1 MDFYSLCSYSQ
12 CIINVLV
19 LLAYKWKKPIS
30 WALNGCMLPVG
41 TDLYCFYVF
50 LCIWVVGWV
59 SVLRLDSFNVIRS
72 HVWVLLLWMMSIYIR
87 NDGVD
92 LFNVV
97 SARSDQPRWSSS
109 GQEKITLHSSSFNLK
124 VKPSFSFFSTL
135 VFLFFGEKY
144 LPLYQLKCS
153 VHARRVCRLWGGER
167 RSTVGFSELNQSSKH
182 GPAAIKLLEEP
193 RGVSTAND
201 PVHSTFF
208 KQLVGD
214 LNTSHGLHF
223 PSAAQPTPAW
233 LKSRPPIFPPSDHRW
248 SGLYIFCLF

>member
-124 VKPSFSFFSTL
+124 VKPSFSFFPPLFFCSLGRNICLFTSWNVPFMLAVSVGCEEVRGGLQL
-135 VFLFFGEKY
+135 VFQSWTRAVNTGR
-144 LPLYQLKCS
+144 LP
-153 VHARRVCRLWGGER
+153 
-167 RSTVGFSELNQSSKH
+167 
-182 GPAAIKLLEEP
+182 
-193 RGVSTAND
+193 
-201 PVHSTFF
+201 
-208 KQLVGD
+208 
-214 LNTSHGLHF
+214 
-223 PSAAQPTPAW
+223 
-233 LKSRPPIFPPSDHRW
+233 
-248 SGLYIFCLF
+248 